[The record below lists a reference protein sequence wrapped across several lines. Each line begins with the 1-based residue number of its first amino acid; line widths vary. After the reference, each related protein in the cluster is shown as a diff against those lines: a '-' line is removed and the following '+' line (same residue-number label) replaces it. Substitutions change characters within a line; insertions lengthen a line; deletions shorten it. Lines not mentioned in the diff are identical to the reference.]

1 MKKAYILY
9 LWLGAFTLF
18 ISVFS
23 IILFNY
29 TAGDIKITRKL
40 IQETNYQNIIKG
52 VAIVATE
59 LYRRGQY
66 SGEYILG
73 RKKYNFSSVRISP
86 TKLLIQISHNN
97 NPVARVIVKDRKYI
111 SDINIYFAK
120 CNNPT
125 ISTYRS
131 HTFATTY
138 DHIQIYSDNDY
149 GFDHGT
155 KMFNYAYIAPETT
168 VNGKGMEVERNE
180 IRFHNLEEL
189 KKYAEVAGI
198 IPRDINSFLIKYY
211 TRLAN
216 YLGDKSINTRT
227 YPDEP
232 VDLTKYGSLY
242 ISKPQGRDIRKVE
255 LKLRQEN
262 NNQVVDIVIDYSSEE
277 NNNQL
282 YRYYLI
288 RYPHRITVIPSS
300 TITNDQNI
308 RNELSRIQN
317 QSDPKNIDLEVN
329 FPGVYKVLVK
339 YDGNDNQKPVR
350 SIIYKTAYSQTF
362 IYSTEDISIG
372 SNSPNTF
379 GGGIVGTDI
388 LLVVKNNVIINGH
401 IAYKEF
407 DTIDALVNFIENRGS
422 FQFPSDS
429 ESHLT
434 VVARNIIIDPS
445 NFNPDYIL
453 LCGDYSAFYNTNSSI
468 KLKETYNGKIYYFGS
483 TVSYERY
490 QPTNEKI
497 VPDLREN
504 KNIFKAQFATCKI
517 MGIEIL
523 R

>member
-9 LWLGAFTLF
+9 LWLSAFTLF

-73 RKKYNFSSVRISP
+73 KKKYNFSSVRISP

-111 SDINIYFAK
+111 SDINIYFAT

-125 ISTYRS
+125 ISKYRL

-138 DHIQIYSDNDY
+138 DYIQIYNDNDY
-149 GFDHGT
+149 GFDEGS
-155 KMFNYAYIAPETT
+155 KMLNYAYIAPETS
-168 VNGKGMEVERNE
+168 VNGRSMEVKENE
-180 IRFHNLEEL
+180 IHFHNLEEL
-189 KKYAEVAGI
+189 KKYAEVAGF
-198 IPRDINSFLIKYY
+198 IPRDINNFLIKYY

-242 ISKPQGRDIRKVE
+242 ISKPQGRDINKVE

-262 NNQVVDIVIDYSSEE
+262 NNQVVDIVIDYYSHTDI
-277 NNNQL
+277 

-288 RYPHRITVIPSS
+288 RYPHKITVIPSS
-300 TITNDQNI
+300 TITNDQDI
-308 RNELSRIQN
+308 RDELSRTQN
-317 QSDPKNIDLEVN
+317 QSEPKNIDLLVN

-339 YDGNDNQKPVR
+339 YDSNDNQKPVR
-350 SIIYKTAYSQTF
+350 SIIYKTAHSQTL

-372 SNSPNTF
+372 SNSPNSF
-379 GGGIVGTDI
+379 EGGIVGTDI
-388 LLVVKNNVIINGH
+388 LLVVKNNVIVNGH

-407 DTIDALVNFIENRGS
+407 DTIDELVNFIENRGS

-429 ESHLT
+429 ESHLS

-453 LCGDYSAFYNTNSSI
+453 LCGDYSAFYNTSSSI
-468 KLKETYNGKIYYFGS
+468 NLRATYNGKIYYFGS

-490 QPTNEKI
+490 PPTNEKI
-497 VPDLREN
+497 VSDLREN
-504 KNIFKAQFATCKI
+504 KNIFKAQFATCRI